1 MRIALATC
9 RSLPEPDHDQSL
21 LLAALR
27 ERGCDAQLVAW
38 DDPDAEDFAGF
49 DCCIIRSTWNY
60 HQTPERFLAWVD
72 HAARVTMLHNPAEV
86 IRWNLHK
93 SYLRDLET
101 GGVPI
106 VPTLWVSQGEAIDLT
121 AALADRRWND
131 VIIKPAVSAASS
143 NTRRFT
149 SSELFEAQAFLDTL
163 AATRDMMIQPYLR
176 SVEQQG
182 NAVGERCL
190 IHINQRPSHV
200 VFKSRRLSGDHERI
214 TTPRDL
220 TAEETAFAA
229 RVLDSIPYHPHSHQ
243 PLLYARV
250 DVMTADDGSTLL
262 SELELIEPSLFL
274 VHCRPAVDR
283 FAEAILALA

>member
-9 RSLPEPDHDQSL
+9 RTLPEPDHDQDL

-38 DDPDAEDFAGF
+38 DDPSAEDLGGF
-49 DCCIIRSTWNY
+49 DRCIIRSTWNY
-60 HQTPERFLAWVD
+60 HQTPDQFLAWVD
-72 HAARVTMLHNPAEV
+72 HAARATTLHNPAEV

-93 SYLRDLET
+93 SYLRELESH
-101 GGVPI
+101 GVAI
-106 VPTLWVSQGEAIDLT
+106 VPTLWVNRGEMLNLAVALT
-121 AALADRRWND
+121 GRRWHD
-131 VIIKPAVSAASS
+131 VIIKPAVSAASN

-149 SSELFEAQAFLDTL
+149 ITELPEAQAFLETL
-163 AATRDMMIQPYLR
+163 AVTRDMMIQPYLR

-182 NAVGERCL
+182 NAIGERCL
-190 IHINQRPSHV
+190 IHINRRPSHV
-200 VFKSRRLSGDHERI
+200 VFKSRRLSSDHERI
-214 TTPRDL
+214 TKPRDL
-220 TAEETAFAA
+220 TAKETAFAA
-229 RVLDSIPYHPHSHQ
+229 RVLDSIPH

-274 VHCRPAVDR
+274 VHHPPAVDC
-283 FAEAILALA
+283 FVKAILASA